1 MPSAPRALSV
11 PSLTSALLIATALSA
26 CAATRRPP
34 PATAARGSLDLAHVF
49 ELQPKLRLPA
59 GAHLG
64 WTSDGAHRLCIGR
77 LDPKAPPQLMLES
90 VASGE
95 RRPLYQPARMQA
107 AFAAIEGFSAE
118 DALAW
123 SQRTGHELTP
133 AQDGVLLNERGDLYA
148 WSFASERAVRLTD
161 DPEVEEVGELHS
173 PDGTQVAFVKNYNLW
188 VVGAQGGP
196 ARALTEAGHADLLHG
211 RLDWV
216 YQEEIYGRGEFGAF
230 WWSPDSKQIAFL
242 ILDES
247 EVPSYTIVDERDRRP
262 KVETWRYPKVG
273 DPNPKVK
280 LACVAAA
287 GGEQRTFDLGAHAPA
302 DMLIVR
308 VGWSPDAR
316 EIVFQVQDRAQTWLK
331 LLAADPASGAVR
343 EILHDATPAWSEP
356 LDHPFWLGGG
366 ESFLWRSQ
374 RDGYAHL
381 YHYRRDG
388 ELVKRLTQGKF
399 DVESVEG
406 IDEVNGRAYLVT
418 DRADSRGRV
427 LERLSLASGELER
440 LSEASGTHLISC
452 APDARHYV
460 DTWSSFDELGRI
472 ELRRAD
478 GSLVRELAA
487 VDPAPAQ
494 AAGLV
499 RPVTVQVPARDGF
512 PLEAY
517 LLRPPDFDPSQRYP
531 VLCHVYSGPNAAQVR
546 DAAPNFNQ
554 VFHQMLAQQGYLVW
568 VLDNRSASGKGL
580 ASAVGVYKNFCEQE
594 LADIEDGLDWLVAQG
609 YADPARIG
617 IWGWSFGGTMSAYA
631 LTHSKRFK
639 LGIAGAPVTDW
650 RLYDSIY
657 TERYMGLLAENEKGY
672 EASSV
677 IAAASKL
684 EGRLLLIHGTIDEN
698 VHAQNSLQL
707 AHALQQ
713 AGKPFDLM
721 LYPGNRHGVTQPQQ
735 RRHLYT
741 LMANYVREHL

>member
-1 MPSAPRALSV
+1 MPSAPRAR
-11 PSLTSALLIATALSA
+11 SAFPRISAACIAAALCA
-26 CAATRRPP
+26 CASQRPAP
-34 PATAARGSLDLAHVF
+34 PAAAARGSLDLAQVF
-49 ELQPKLRLPA
+49 ELQPKLRLPP

-64 WTSDGAHRLCIGR
+64 WTTDGAHRLCIGR
-77 LDPKAPPQLMLES
+77 LDPKGQPQLLLEA

-95 RRPLYQPARMQA
+95 RRALYEPARMQA
-107 AFAAIEGFSAE
+107 AFAAIPGLPAE

-123 SQRTGHELTP
+123 SQRTAHELAP
-133 AQDGVLLNERGDLYA
+133 GQDALLLNERGDLYA
-148 WSFASERAVRLTD
+148 WSFAAQSALRLTD

-173 PDGTQVAFVKNYNLW
+173 PDGAQIAFVKNHNLW
-188 VVGAQGGP
+188 VVSAQGGP

-230 WWSPDSKQIAFL
+230 WWSPDSQQIAFL

-247 EVPSYTIVDERDRRP
+247 EVPSYTIVDERERRP
-262 KVETWRYPKVG
+262 RVETWRYPKVG
-273 DPNPKVK
+273 DPNPKVQ

-287 GGEQRTFDLGAHAPA
+287 GGATRVFDLSAHAPA
-302 DMLIVR
+302 DLLIVR
-308 VGWSPDAR
+308 VGWAPDSR

-343 EILHDATPAWSEP
+343 EILRDSTPAWSEP
-356 LDHPFWLGGG
+356 LDHPFWLAQGA
-366 ESFLWRSQ
+366 SFVWRSQ
-374 RDGYAHL
+374 RDGYSHL
-381 YHYRRDG
+381 YHYQRDG
-388 ELVKRLTQGKF
+388 QLVRRLTQGAF

-406 IDEVNGRAYLVT
+406 IDEANGHAYLVT

-427 LERLSLASGELER
+427 LERLSLADGALER
-440 LSEASGTHLISC
+440 LSSPSGTHLISC

-478 GSLVRELAA
+478 GSLLRELAA

-499 RPVTVQVPARDGF
+499 RPIALQVPARDGF

-546 DAAPNFNQ
+546 DVAPNFNQ

-580 ASAVGVYKNFCEQE
+580 ASAAGVYKNFCEQE
-594 LADIEDGLDWLVAQG
+594 LADIEDGLDWLVSQG

-677 IAAASKL
+677 IAAAAKL
-684 EGRLLLIHGTIDEN
+684 SGRLLLIHGTIDEN

-707 AHALQQ
+707 AQALQQ
-713 AGKPFDLM
+713 AGRQFDLM
-721 LYPGNRHGVTQPQQ
+721 LYPGNRHGVTHPQQ
-735 RRHLYT
+735 RRHLYA
-741 LMANYVREHL
+741 LIANYVREHL